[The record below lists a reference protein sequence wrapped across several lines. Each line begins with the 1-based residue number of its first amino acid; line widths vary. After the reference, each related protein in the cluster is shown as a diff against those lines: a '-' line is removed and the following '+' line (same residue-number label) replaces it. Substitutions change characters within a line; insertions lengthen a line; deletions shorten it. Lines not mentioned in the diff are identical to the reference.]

1 MALLRN
7 AVAPKLLCALALT
20 ALCASPL
27 ALVGCDAT
35 AGSANLKQPAQEAT
49 TGRRFTV
56 PQAFFG
62 SKAEKSAL
70 DELESYGG
78 TDIERD
84 DEGNYL
90 VTMSDGNYER
100 FCEDS
105 LASTRKV
112 LDAIPGSRDY
122 PQIVAVDYNED
133 LTQITFTCAKDD
145 MGEQGQNAASLAIYV
160 AAMHQVIAGQTLQ
173 CTVVLQ
179 NASGSTIAT
188 FSSPELG

>member
-7 AVAPKLLCALALT
+7 ALAPKLLCAVAIA

-35 AGSANLKQPAQEAT
+35 AGSASSGQVSQQT
-49 TGRRFTV
+49 TAGRRFTV

-62 SKAEKSAL
+62 SKDEKSAISQ
-70 DELESYGG
+70 LESYGG
-78 TDIERD
+78 SDVERD
-84 DEGNYL
+84 GEGNYL

-105 LASTRKV
+105 LVSTCKV

-122 PQIVAVDYNED
+122 PQIVAVDYNDD
-133 LTQITFTCAKDD
+133 LTQSTFTCAKDD
-145 MGEQGQNAASLAIYV
+145 MGNQGQNAASLAIYV
-160 AAMHQVIAGQTLQ
+160 VALHQVIAGRSLECNVTLQ
-173 CTVVLQ
+173 
-179 NASGSTIAT
+179 NSSGSTIAT
-188 FSSPELG
+188 FSYPQLG

>member
-7 AVAPKLLCALALT
+7 ALAPKLLCAVAIA

-35 AGSANLKQPAQEAT
+35 AGSASSGQVSQQT
-49 TGRRFTV
+49 TAGRRFTV

-62 SKAEKSAL
+62 SKDEKSAISK
-70 DELESYGG
+70 LESYGG
-78 TDIERD
+78 SDVERD
-84 DEGNYL
+84 GEGNYL

-105 LASTRKV
+105 LVSTCKV

-122 PQIVAVDYNED
+122 PQIVAVDYNDD
-133 LTQITFTCAKDD
+133 LAQITFTCAKDD
-145 MGEQGQNAASLAIYV
+145 MGNQGQNAASLAIYV
-160 AAMHQVIAGQTLQ
+160 VALHQVIAGRSLECNVTLQ
-173 CTVVLQ
+173 
-179 NASGSTIAT
+179 NSSGSTIAT
-188 FSSPELG
+188 FSYPQLG